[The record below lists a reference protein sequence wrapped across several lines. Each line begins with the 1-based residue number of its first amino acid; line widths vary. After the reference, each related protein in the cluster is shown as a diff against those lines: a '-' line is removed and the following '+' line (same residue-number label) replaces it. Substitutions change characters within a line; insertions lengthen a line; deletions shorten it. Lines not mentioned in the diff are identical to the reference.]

1 MDEFENSHRFHFFLS
16 SEVLLLS
23 QNYHG
28 YASNPKL
35 ESEKTGRRY
44 LDPLAEILGAT
55 SSVYFLP
62 KVVSY
67 ATLLESKTHPGAFL
81 PLSLLPYRA
90 AQKQRQECSLAP
102 PFHAGSCSSP
112 SPSTADQW
120 CRCVSSNRRKK

>member
-16 SEVLLLS
+16 SEIIIIAKLPRLRFES
-23 QNYHG
+23 
-28 YASNPKL
+28 SKL

-81 PLSLLPYRA
+81 PLSLLLYRA

-102 PFHAGSCSSP
+102 PFHCSSP
-112 SPSTADQW
+112 SPSMADQW